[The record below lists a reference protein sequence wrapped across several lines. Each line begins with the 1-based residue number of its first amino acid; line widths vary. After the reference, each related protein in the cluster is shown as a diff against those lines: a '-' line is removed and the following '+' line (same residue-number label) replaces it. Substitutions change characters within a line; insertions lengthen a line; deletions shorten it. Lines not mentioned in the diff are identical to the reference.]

1 MPRGRVKMQRHL
13 RAASV
18 PPLTYPEDLPVAQR
32 RNEIARL
39 IRDNRVVVLCGETG
53 SGKTTQLPKICLGL
67 GRGIDGMI
75 GHTQPRRI
83 AARAV
88 AARVAQELG
97 TPLGETVG
105 YKIRFGDKTSPRSL
119 VKLMTDG
126 ILLAETQSDRD
137 LLAYDTIIIDE
148 AHERSLN
155 IDFLLGYLHRLL
167 PKRPDLRLII
177 TSATID
183 PQRFS
188 SHFAGA
194 PIIEVEGR
202 TYPVEVRHRPAPP
215 GDDVSVYEQVL
226 AALDELPR
234 DGDVLVF
241 MPGEREIRQTAE
253 TLRRKHLPRFPNT
266 ELLPLYARLSTA
278 EQQRVFLP
286 HRGRRIV
293 ISTNVAETSLT
304 VPGIRYV
311 IDPGTARLNRYS
323 PRSGVQRLEVEPIS
337 RASGDQRAGRCGRVA
352 PGICVRLY
360 DDEDTRPEHT
370 DPEIVRSNLAAVILQ
385 MAALRLGDPAEF
397 PFIDP
402 PDPRLIRD
410 GYDTLAELGAVDS
423 RRRLTDLGRRLARLP
438 VDPRLGRMVLA
449 GDAEHCL
456 REMLVIA
463 SALAVQD
470 PRERP
475 LERRDEADECHA
487 HHADERSDFV
497 ALLNLWDFY
506 HDLKERLS
514 VSQLRKA
521 CRQNFLSFMR
531 LREWVDV
538 HRQLRELAREFK
550 LRANV
555 SPAEYDRVHRALLTG
570 LLGFVGRL
578 SDNREYVGTGAT
590 RFSIHPASG
599 LFGQSPKW
607 LVAAELVRTTRLY
620 ARDVAVVRPEW
631 IEHVG
636 EHLVKRTHTEPQW
649 DERRGHAICLERVTI
664 HGLELAANRR
674 VPLAPIDP
682 GAARSL
688 FIHHA
693 LVEEEGGIR
702 APFLDHNRALLDDVR
717 TLEAKTRRTDLVAD
731 VNARFAFYDA
741 RLGPD
746 VHDARSL
753 NAWRADAER
762 DDRRILFMTRDD
774 LLVGE
779 TSGITPDAYPDSVV
793 HAGQRL
799 AIDYRLAPGES
810 DDGVSLT
817 VPVEH
822 LERVNEQR
830 LAWLVPGQLREKI
843 VELVRALPKDLRRAV
858 GPAPRFADEFLA
870 ATDFGEGSLLDALR
884 EHVGRKAGALVPPG
898 VWREEDLPE
907 HMRVRVRVADAKGR
921 ELDADRDLGAL
932 RDRLKD
938 RVRSAIARAAGNEFA
953 LTGLD
958 AWDFGELPESV
969 ERRGVR
975 GFPALIDEGES
986 VGLTVVESPD
996 LAERLTR
1003 RGVRRLFVLAVKRD
1017 LRHLLDHLPGTD
1029 RLRLL
1034 FAPLGRPEQL
1044 RSVLADT
1051 LARRVFTESRPIVRT
1066 KEAFDARLEQGWG
1079 TLSERAHEAADLF
1092 EQILRARQSLAAAVE
1107 PEPAPEARNA
1117 VADVRAQ
1124 LSSLFGTGGAS
1135 LPDTPWV
1142 WLSSFPRYLNAAS
1155 RRLEKLRRSPDHDRA
1170 SMTAV
1175 LEQWSRCVEA
1185 YGRQDP
1191 RAEPPAQL
1199 ELYRWMIE
1207 ELRVSL
1213 WAQELR
1219 TAVPVSPKRLE
1230 QQWQLAQR

>member
-1 MPRGRVKMQRHL
+1 MQRDL

-18 PPLTYPEDLPVAQR
+18 PPLTYPEDLPVAKR
-32 RNEIARL
+32 RDEIAAL
-39 IRDNRVVVLCGETG
+39 IREHQVVVLCGETG

-67 GRGIDGMI
+67 GRGIDAMI

-97 TPLGETVG
+97 TTLGETVG
-105 YKIRFGDKTSPRSL
+105 YKVRFGDKTSPRSL

-137 LLAYDTIIIDE
+137 LRAYDTIIIDE

-167 PKRPDLRLII
+167 PRRPDLKLII

-188 SHFAGA
+188 AHFGDA

-202 TYPVEVRHRPAPP
+202 TYPVELRRRPAAP
-215 GDDVSVYEQVL
+215 DDDATVYEQVL
-226 AALDELPR
+226 AAIEELPR
-234 DGDVLVF
+234 AGDVLVF

-253 TLRRKHLPRFPNT
+253 TLRRRFLPRSPGT

-278 EQQRVFLP
+278 EQQRVFAP

-304 VPGIRYV
+304 VPGVRYV
-311 IDPGTARLNRYS
+311 IDPGVARLNRYS

-352 PGICVRLY
+352 PGICIRLY
-360 DDEDTRPEHT
+360 DDEDTRPEHA

-410 GYDTLAELGAVDS
+410 GYDTLAELGAIDS

-449 GDAEHCL
+449 GDDEHCL
-456 REMLVIA
+456 REMLIIA

-475 LERRDEADECHA
+475 LERRDEADRAHA
-487 HHADERSDFV
+487 QHADDNSDFV
-497 ALLNLWDFY
+497 ALLNVWGFY
-506 HDLKERLS
+506 HDLKERLGT
-514 VSQLRKA
+514 SQLRKA

-538 HRQLRELAREFK
+538 HRQLRELAREMK
-550 LRANV
+550 LRVNE
-555 SPAEYDRVHRALLTG
+555 SPGEYDAVHRALLAG

-578 SDNREYVGTGAT
+578 TDNREYVGAGAT

-607 LVAAELVRTTRLY
+607 LVAAELVRTTKLY

-636 EHLVKRTHTEPQW
+636 AHLVKRTHTEPQW
-649 DERRGHAICLERVTI
+649 DERRGHAVCLERVTI

-674 VPLAPIDP
+674 VALAPIDP
-682 GAARSL
+682 AAARSL

-693 LVEEEGGIR
+693 LVEDEGGLE
-702 APFLDHNRALLDDVR
+702 APFLDHNRALLEEVR
-717 TLEAKTRRTDLVAD
+717 AFEAKTRRTDLVAD
-731 VNARFAFYDA
+731 VHARFAFYDA
-741 RLGPD
+741 RLGPE
-746 VHDARSL
+746 VHDSRSL
-753 NAWRADAER
+753 KAWRRDAER
-762 DDRRILFMTRDD
+762 EIPRALFMSRDD

-779 TSGITPDAYPDSVV
+779 TRDITPDAYPDAVE

-799 AIDYRLAPGES
+799 AIDYRLAPGDP

-822 LERVNEQR
+822 LERVDEHR

-843 VELVRALPKDLRRAV
+843 TELVRALPKDLRRAV
-858 GPAPRFADEFLA
+858 GPAPQLADEFLA
-870 ATDFGEGSLLDALR
+870 AADFGTGSLLDALC
-884 EHVGRKAGALVPPG
+884 EHIGRKAGAEVPQD
-898 VWREEDLPE
+898 VWSEALLPE
-907 HMRVRVRVADAKGR
+907 HLRMRVRVEDAKGR
-921 ELDADRDLGAL
+921 ELDADRDIAAL

-938 RVRSAIARAAGNEFA
+938 RVRSALARAAGGEFA
-953 LTGLD
+953 LTGLT
-958 AWDFGELPESV
+958 AWDFGDLPESI

-975 GFPALIDEGES
+975 GYPALVDEGTTA
-986 VGLTVVESPD
+986 GLTVVESPD

-1003 RGVRRLFVLAVKRD
+1003 RGLRRLFVLTLKRD
-1017 LRHLLDHLPGTD
+1017 LKHILDHLPGTD

-1034 FAPLGRPEQL
+1034 FAPLGPPDRL

-1051 LARRVFTESRPIVRT
+1051 VARRAFTESRPLVRT
-1066 KEAFDARLEQGWG
+1066 KQDFDARLEQGWSG
-1079 TLSERAHEAADLF
+1079 LSACAHEVADLF
-1092 EQILRARQSLAAAVE
+1092 EQVLRARQQVAGVVE
-1107 PEPAPEARNA
+1107 PEPGPEARNA

-1124 LSSLFGTGGAS
+1124 LSSLFGTGGTS

-1142 WLSSFPRYLNAAS
+1142 WVSSFPRYLTAAL
-1155 RRLEKLRRSPDHDRA
+1155 RRLERLRRSPEHDRA
-1170 SMTAV
+1170 SMVTV
-1175 LEQWSRCVEA
+1175 LDHWSRCVEA

-1191 RAEPPAQL
+1191 RGEPPPEL
-1199 ELYRWMIE
+1199 ERYRWMIE
-1207 ELRVSL
+1207 ELRVSM
-1213 WAQELR
+1213 WAQDLR

-1230 QQWQLAQR
+1230 QQWELARP